1 MFCYS
6 IRAYCA
12 IVLLLAG
19 TACDD
24 APPLAVGEGTTATTP
39 RFGYRAVQYI
49 DRDGPTVR
57 PGDHAYFHIQM
68 RTADSVLYST
78 RINRSNQPVH
88 HHMKDVTDPRVI
100 PTPEVDALSL
110 MSVGDSLTV
119 IYPVDSLRQKP
130 VGVTADDRYLY
141 YDIYLTDILDD
152 AAYQTREQADMAKK
166 AALAKAL
173 RARQAPVAQRVAEL
187 TKAYRKG
194 ELSDRLRTLDSGLE
208 ILVLEQGDG
217 PKPKPGETVS
227 VNYHGALA
235 DGKAFDNSFKSGRP
249 YKFLL
254 GKGRVIKGWDQGILK
269 LNVGT
274 EALLV
279 VPPALGYGKR
289 GAPPVIP
296 KDATLFFYVEPV
308 GINER

>member
-1 MFCYS
+1 MF
-6 IRAYCA
+6 CA
-12 IVLLLAG
+12 IVLLPAVA
-19 TACDD
+19 ACGGDQ
-24 APPLAVGEGTTATTP
+24 PLAIGEGAATETP
-39 RFGYRAVQYI
+39 RFGYRAVQYV
-49 DRDGPTVR
+49 DREGPTVQ
-57 PGDHAYFHIQM
+57 PGDHAYFHIHM
-68 RTADSVLYST
+68 RTADSLLYST
-78 RINRSNQPVH
+78 RINRDNQPVH

-130 VGVTADDRYLY
+130 VGVTAKDRYLY

-152 AAYQTREQADMAKK
+152 AAYQTREQAAMAKK

-173 RARQAPVAQRVAEL
+173 RARQNPTAKRVSDLA
-187 TKAYRKG
+187 KAYRKG
-194 ELSDRLRTLDSGLE
+194 ELSDRIRTLESGLE

-227 VNYHGALA
+227 VNYLGTLA

-254 GKGRVIKGWDQGILK
+254 GKGRVIKGWDEGMLK

-274 EALLV
+274 EALLI